1 MHFPCLARNR
11 VMRRRLG
18 LLLVL
23 VPRVRFDLNFILLTG
38 ESDGVEMM
46 RKFTEQTM
54 LNIDALDS
62 NYNKWLEPYL
72 SVRETREGL
81 EEVCDN
87 YDKYYKEAFPYSCY
101 SKANWCLLRELYG
114 QLLEQLGTI
123 WKPSGPTLVLTQPW
137 FGFFN
142 PPDDS
147 WSTSLLNEMKITC
160 ETFFHHP
167 LLGSM
172 TKNVR
177 QNSENLKS
185 RIINR
190 IYYFVEKNQH
200 ENLKAFLERFE
211 WI

>member
-1 MHFPCLARNR
+1 
-11 VMRRRLG
+11 MRRRLG

-101 SKANWCLLRELYG
+101 SKANWCLLRELCG

-190 IYYFVEKNQH
+190 IYYFVEKTNT
-200 ENLKAFLERFE
+200 R
-211 WI
+211 I

>member
-1 MHFPCLARNR
+1 
-11 VMRRRLG
+11 MRRRLG

-46 RKFTEQTM
+46 RMFAEQTM

-101 SKANWCLLRELYG
+101 SKANWCL
-114 QLLEQLGTI
+114 
-123 WKPSGPTLVLTQPW
+123 
-137 FGFFN
+137 
-142 PPDDS
+142 
-147 WSTSLLNEMKITC
+147 
-160 ETFFHHP
+160 
-167 LLGSM
+167 
-172 TKNVR
+172 
-177 QNSENLKS
+177 
-185 RIINR
+185 
-190 IYYFVEKNQH
+190 
-200 ENLKAFLERFE
+200 
-211 WI
+211 